1 MGKALTGRKQIN
13 VFVGRRWD
21 VIRKW
26 IDKKG
31 FPAKKIDGIWESDS
45 DLILAWRREQ
55 IEREA

>member
-1 MGKALTGRKQIN
+1 MTGRKQIN